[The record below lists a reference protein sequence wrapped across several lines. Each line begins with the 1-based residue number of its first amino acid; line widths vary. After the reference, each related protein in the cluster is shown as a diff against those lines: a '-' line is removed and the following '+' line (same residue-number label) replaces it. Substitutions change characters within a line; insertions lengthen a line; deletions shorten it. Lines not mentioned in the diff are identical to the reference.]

1 MIDILA
7 ILVIIADISVAGF
20 LIWRAVTKKATLWG
34 TARLIYWYVALL
46 TIYHGVVYAYSL
58 IQSHTSEAIILYA
71 FLHPVVLLYIANPL
85 LIAIIHYK
93 GGHLL

>member
-46 TIYHGVVYAYSL
+46 TIYHGAVYAYSL
-58 IQSHTSEAIILYA
+58 TLTHANEAIALHSL
-71 FLHPVVLLYIANPL
+71 LHPVVLLYIANPL

>member
-7 ILVIIADISVAGF
+7 ILAIIADISVAGF
-20 LIWRAVTKKATLWG
+20 LIWRATYKKATLWG

-46 TIYHGVVYAYSL
+46 TIYHGVIYTYSL
-58 IQSHTSEAIILYA
+58 TLTRANEAIA
-71 FLHPVVLLYIANPL
+71 LHSFIHPMVLLYIANPL